1 MALGSKDKQSLS
13 AQKRLAISR
22 QNMAEEELLRTQ
34 AELKRSMAELRVLQR
49 RNQKDPEIAP
59 TVQSNVVTEAE
70 IKAAIQSNPVVQEY
84 LQKEEQLRG
93 TIENHS
99 RVSRK
104 QSDPAIARAKSELAK
119 FKKQRETYVK
129 QLRDELQKPHAE

>member
-13 AQKRLAISR
+13 AQKRLEIYR
-22 QNMAEEELLRTQ
+22 QSMAEEELLRTQ
-34 AELKRSMAELRVLQR
+34 AELKRSMAELRVLQS

-59 TVQSNVVTEAE
+59 TVRSNVVTEAE

-84 LQKEEQLRG
+84 LQKEDQLRA

-104 QSDPAIARAKSELAK
+104 LSDPAIMRAKGDLTK
-119 FKKQRETYVK
+119 FKKQRESYVK
-129 QLRDELQKPHAE
+129 QLRDELPKPH